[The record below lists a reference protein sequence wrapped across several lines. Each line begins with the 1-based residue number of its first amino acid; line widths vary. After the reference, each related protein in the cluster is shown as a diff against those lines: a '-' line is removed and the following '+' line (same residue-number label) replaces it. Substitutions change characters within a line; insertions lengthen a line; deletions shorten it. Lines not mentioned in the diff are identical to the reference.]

1 MYRLSLNSLFS
12 STSATL
18 SQASK
23 RKSRLMTTRRCKL
36 ISLIDHALFSRSFY
50 DRRMGQELDGEVLGD
65 EYKGYIFRITGG
77 NDKQGF
83 PMKQGVLVNGRV
95 RLLLKK
101 SKYSALNLQ
110 ICDRVSSFCSIYRSQ
125 AAFSRSLYLL
135 INRNLIKFFNLETT
149 TYRPRRTGERK
160 RKSVRGCICGPDL
173 AVIALKIV
181 KKGDADI
188 EGVTTDNK
196 PRRLGPKRASYI
208 RKVFALRKKDDV
220 RKYVVRR
227 EVKKGDKTF
236 YKSPKIQR
244 LVTEKRLRR
253 KTLAK
258 KAKVEGFKKSKELRA
273 NYDKVLS
280 KYIKERKAANVA
292 QAPEA
297 AKEAPAKKQ

>member
-1 MYRLSLNSLFS
+1 
-12 STSATL
+12 
-18 SQASK
+18 
-23 RKSRLMTTRRCKL
+23 
-36 ISLIDHALFSRSFY
+36 
-50 DRRMGQELDGEVLGD
+50 MGQELDGEVLGD

-101 SKYSALNLQ
+101 K
-110 ICDRVSSFCSIYRSQ
+110 
-125 AAFSRSLYLL
+125 
-135 INRNLIKFFNLETT
+135 TT

-173 AVIALKIV
+173 AVIALKII
-181 KKGDADI
+181 KKGDTDI

-258 KAKVEGFKKSKELRA
+258 KGRIEGFKKSKELRA

>member
-1 MYRLSLNSLFS
+1 VTSFLSIFRSWRLSS
-12 STSATL
+12 S
-18 SQASK
+18 
-23 RKSRLMTTRRCKL
+23 
-36 ISLIDHALFSRSFY
+36 
-50 DRRMGQELDGEVLGD
+50 
-65 EYKGYIFRITGG
+65 
-77 NDKQGF
+77 
-83 PMKQGVLVNGRV
+83 
-95 RLLLKK
+95 
-101 SKYSALNLQ
+101 
-110 ICDRVSSFCSIYRSQ
+110 
-125 AAFSRSLYLL
+125 SLYLL
-135 INRNLIKFFNLETT
+135 INRKCNKFFNIETT

-208 RKVFALRKKDDV
+208 RKVFALRKNDDV

-227 EVKKGDKTF
+227 EVKKRDKTF

-253 KTLAK
+253 KKLAK
-258 KAKVEGFKKSKELRA
+258 KAKVAGFKKSKELRA

-280 KYIKERKAANVA
+280 KYIKERKSAAHA
-292 QAPEA
+292 AHTAAAETKEA
-297 AKEAPAKKQ
+297 AKK